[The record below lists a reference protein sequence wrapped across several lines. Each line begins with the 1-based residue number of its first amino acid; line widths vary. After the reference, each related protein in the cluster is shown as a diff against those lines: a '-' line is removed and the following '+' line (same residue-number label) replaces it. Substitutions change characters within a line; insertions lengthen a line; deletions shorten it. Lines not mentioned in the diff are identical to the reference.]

1 MFESW
6 VASQDTGMSPGY
18 RELFMQQEE
27 ALREVMQ
34 EDFVDGDNIT
44 DTNRQ

>member
-6 VASQDTGMSPGY
+6 VASQDSGMSPGY
-18 RELFMQQEE
+18 RELFMQQEK

-34 EDFVDGDNIT
+34 EDLVEGDNIT
-44 DTNRQ
+44 DASRQ